1 MIMKLICKVSINPVC
16 AHDYFCT
23 KPFNA
28 LILTRN
34 YLGLW
39 FISSRCCSGLKW
51 CWGWLQEIHCSCPC
65 WMLCAGFSGVT
76 AGTVVKTL
84 VGQESEPSVLCC
96 QQKCREDK
104 DIVARLL
111 SFVLQHP
118 SKPYFVN
125 GNQIK
130 LSNIT
135 AAMSLPN
142 DDGLK

>member
-1 MIMKLICKVSINPVC
+1 MS
-16 AHDYFCT
+16 
-23 KPFNA
+23 
-28 LILTRN
+28 
-34 YLGLW
+34 
-39 FISSRCCSGLKW
+39 
-51 CWGWLQEIHCSCPC
+51 
-65 WMLCAGFSGVT
+65 
-76 AGTVVKTL
+76 L
-84 VGQESEPSVLCC
+84 VGIAGGSLQLPLLDAGCWFLLSQLAQWFKLVGHESEPSVLCC

-104 DIVARLL
+104 DTVARLL

-135 AAMSLPN
+135 AVMSLPN